1 MPEHRVPQWH
11 RWDAYSCLYRS
22 LPYGWRWGKFSTAQ
36 RNLDQ
41 RDNDFYFIVTKNAE
55 RMGLPINK
63 DDSTPER
70 LVGYAHALCR
80 DIPQKG
86 IKAVVENNRAVAWAS
101 LPVAK
106 DKQQQAAD
114 MFFRNALSTY
124 CQRFSAVSEPW
135 RRHHHP
141 QPHKLSRRRAPTV
154 CTRGFSRQ
162 LFIRASIS
170 KIIALSQETY
180 VQKRARLFC
189 SLLDQGEIVKPQTEL
204 SFGTIVLL
212 EPKEKRSQLENII
225 LQEGTDTYCIQ
236 HRNKIARSSSLS
248 RFNL

>member
-11 RWDAYSCLYRS
+11 PLGRLQLLVPVIAVWLALGQV
-22 LPYGWRWGKFSTAQ
+22 LHAQ

-63 DDSTPER
+63 NDSTPER
-70 LVGYAHALCR
+70 LVDYAHALCR
-80 DIPQKG
+80 DIPQQG

-124 CQRFSAVSEPW
+124 CQQYIPQASEALAAAPSPPAAQVAEAKSANSLYQRFQQAAVNQGINLKDYRSFTE
-135 RRHHHP
+135 
-141 QPHKLSRRRAPTV
+141 A
-154 CTRGFSRQ
+154 
-162 LFIRASIS
+162 
-170 KIIALSQETY
+170 Y

-189 SLLDQGEIVKPQTEL
+189 SLLDQGEIVKLQTEL
-204 SFGTIVLL
+204 SFGTIVWL
-212 EPKEKRSQLENII
+212 EPKEKRPQLENII

-236 HRNKIARSSSLS
+236 HRNKIAR
-248 RFNL
+248 